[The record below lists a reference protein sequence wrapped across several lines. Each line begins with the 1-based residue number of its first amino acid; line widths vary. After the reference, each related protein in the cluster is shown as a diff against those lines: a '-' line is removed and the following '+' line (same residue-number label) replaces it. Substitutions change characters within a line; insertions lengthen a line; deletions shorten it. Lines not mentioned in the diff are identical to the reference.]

1 MGNYSM
7 PRYFQNMPT
16 VGKAVRPNP
25 ENVAEL
31 KAIEEDIHAKIV
43 AALAAG
49 KKDEDMNAKGQ
60 MTAMQR
66 VSMLVDPGTWCPL
79 NSLYNPEDNKNGS
92 TSIIK
97 GLGRVNGKWCVV
109 IASDNKKHAGT
120 WVPGQ
125 ADNLL
130 RGSDTAKR
138 LRIPLVYLLNCA
150 GVELDQQEKVYPN
163 RRGGG
168 TPFYRNSE
176 LNQMGIPVIVGI
188 YGTNPAGGGYHSI
201 SPTILI
207 AHEKANM
214 AVGGAGIVGGMN
226 PKGFVDMEAAL
237 AQIEATKGLRA
248 DPPGTVAIHYGE
260 TGFFREVYSGED
272 GVIAGIKKY
281 LDMLPS
287 YDLEF
292 FRVDTPQSPAASD
305 VELYDLVLNNKK
317 RPYDMYSVIARLFDG
332 SQFME
337 YKKGYGPEMI
347 TGLAKVDGLLVGVV
361 SSVGTNYSIVK
372 QGAMGVGG
380 KLYRQGLIKMN
391 EFVTLCARDRLPMIW
406 IQDTTGIDVGNDA
419 EKAELLGL
427 GQSLIYSIQSSKL
440 PMMEITLRRGTA
452 AAHYVLGGPQG
463 NDNNAFSL
471 GTAATEINVM
481 NGETAANAMYTG
493 RPVDFPSAPH
503 IYSSQFAGRSFNT
516 FHNTYSKAGSHSM
529 ASSGVTLSPM
539 PSSSMH
545 RVGGFSDAIKTE
557 AGGNELMSS
566 DTAGIEILYDELGH
580 LYSAKGRI
588 TYYTTPA
595 NKLDDSDLDSSSSE
609 QMCTISVGS
618 DGLISEVGTGKLSL
632 PDAAKEHDAAQEH
645 AAVQQQDAAN
655 ADASADASGVGSAD
669 VNADASGVGSAGGA
683 SADANDGA
691 FERGRK

>member
-31 KAIEEDIHAKIV
+31 KAVEEDIHAKIV

-361 SSVGTNYSIVK
+361 ANQQGVFPNYPEYK

-493 RPVDFPSAPH
+493 RLAKDQKAGKDLQPTIDKMNALINDYNEKSKPFYCAKAGLVDEIVDMPMMRNYIVAFTDSCYQNPRASAPS
-503 IYSSQFAGRSFNT
+503 IRCCCPAPSGTSRPSRS
-516 FHNTYSKAGSHSM
+516 
-529 ASSGVTLSPM
+529 
-539 PSSSMH
+539 
-545 RVGGFSDAIKTE
+545 KT
-557 AGGNELMSS
+557 GP
-566 DTAGIEILYDELGH
+566 T
-580 LYSAKGRI
+580 
-588 TYYTTPA
+588 
-595 NKLDDSDLDSSSSE
+595 
-609 QMCTISVGS
+609 
-618 DGLISEVGTGKLSL
+618 
-632 PDAAKEHDAAQEH
+632 
-645 AAVQQQDAAN
+645 
-655 ADASADASGVGSAD
+655 
-669 VNADASGVGSAGGA
+669 
-683 SADANDGA
+683 
-691 FERGRK
+691 

>member
-347 TGLAKVDGLLVGVV
+347 TGLARVDGLLVGVV
-361 SSVGTNYSIVK
+361 ANQQGVFPNYPEYK

-493 RPVDFPSAPH
+493 RLAKD
-503 IYSSQFAGRSFNT
+503 Q
-516 FHNTYSKAGSHSM
+516 KAGKDLQPTIDKMNALINDYNEKSKPFYCAKAGLVDEIVDM
-529 ASSGVTLSPM
+529 PM
-539 PSSSMH
+539 M
-545 RVGGFSDAIKTE
+545 RNYIVAFT
-557 AGGNELMSS
+557 
-566 DTAGIEILYDELGH
+566 
-580 LYSAKGRI
+580 
-588 TYYTTPA
+588 
-595 NKLDDSDLDSSSSE
+595 DSCYQNPESICPFH
-609 QMCTISVGS
+609 QMLLPRTIR
-618 DGLISEVGTGKLSL
+618 D
-632 PDAAKEHDAAQEH
+632 
-645 AAVQQQDAAN
+645 
-655 ADASADASGVGSAD
+655 
-669 VNADASGVGSAGGA
+669 
-683 SADANDGA
+683 
-691 FERGRK
+691 FETFKK

>member
-361 SSVGTNYSIVK
+361 ANQQGVFPNYPEYK

-406 IQDTTGIDVGNDA
+406 IQDTTGIDVGDDA
-419 EKAELLGL
+419 EVAELLGL

-493 RPVDFPSAPH
+493 RLAKD
-503 IYSSQFAGRSFNT
+503 Q
-516 FHNTYSKAGSHSM
+516 KAGKDLQPTIDKMNALINDYNEKSKPFYCAKAGLEDEIVDM
-529 ASSGVTLSPM
+529 PM
-539 PSSSMH
+539 M
-545 RVGGFSDAIKTE
+545 RNYIVAFT
-557 AGGNELMSS
+557 
-566 DTAGIEILYDELGH
+566 
-580 LYSAKGRI
+580 
-588 TYYTTPA
+588 
-595 NKLDDSDLDSSSSE
+595 DSCYQNPESICPFH
-609 QMCTISVGS
+609 QMLLPRTIR
-618 DGLISEVGTGKLSL
+618 D
-632 PDAAKEHDAAQEH
+632 
-645 AAVQQQDAAN
+645 
-655 ADASADASGVGSAD
+655 
-669 VNADASGVGSAGGA
+669 
-683 SADANDGA
+683 
-691 FERGRK
+691 FETFKK

>member
-31 KAIEEDIHAKIV
+31 KAVEEDIHAKIV

-79 NSLYNPEDNKNGS
+79 NSLYNPQDNKNGS

-226 PKGFVDMEAAL
+226 PKGYVDMEAAL

-361 SSVGTNYSIVK
+361 ANQQGVFPNYPEYK

-391 EFVTLCARDRLPMIW
+391 EFVTLCARDRLPMVW

-493 RPVDFPSAPH
+493 RLAKD
-503 IYSSQFAGRSFNT
+503 Q
-516 FHNTYSKAGSHSM
+516 KAGKDLQPTIDKMNALINDYNEKSKPFFCAKAGLVDEIVDM
-529 ASSGVTLSPM
+529 PM
-539 PSSSMH
+539 M
-545 RVGGFSDAIKTE
+545 RNYIVAFA
-557 AGGNELMSS
+557 
-566 DTAGIEILYDELGH
+566 
-580 LYSAKGRI
+580 
-588 TYYTTPA
+588 
-595 NKLDDSDLDSSSSE
+595 DSCYQNPESICPFH
-609 QMCTISVGS
+609 QMLLPRTIR
-618 DGLISEVGTGKLSL
+618 DYETFK
-632 PDAAKEHDAAQEH
+632 K
-645 AAVQQQDAAN
+645 
-655 ADASADASGVGSAD
+655 
-669 VNADASGVGSAGGA
+669 
-683 SADANDGA
+683 
-691 FERGRK
+691 